1 VAEGLV
7 YRDFM
12 TVGLLLKKLKIKNE
26 SKIKTFNDLIP
37 DNWIYVQERDVKLGR
52 IQIFNNWSPYLVEN
66 DENILL
72 GLEYFVNEGD
82 EYWTMNDTD
91 FINYAIQELSRMDMI
106 DENDVLDGFMVRM
119 PKTYP
124 AYFGTYDRFDII
136 RNFVDKFE
144 NLFLIGRNGMHRY
157 NNMDHS
163 MLSAM
168 QAVENIINNVTVKDN
183 IWLVNAEEDYHEG

>member
-1 VAEGLV
+1 
-7 YRDFM
+7 M
-12 TVGLLLKKLKIKNE
+12 
-26 SKIKTFNDLIP
+26 
-37 DNWIYVQERDVKLGR
+37 VKD
-52 IQIFNNWSPYLVEN
+52 P
-66 DENILL
+66 ENILI

-82 EYWTMNDTD
+82 ELWKMSDD
-91 FINYAIQELSRMDMI
+91 EFINFAIHELSRINII
-106 DENDVLDGFMVRM
+106 DERDLMDSFLVRM

-124 AYFGTYDRFDII
+124 AYFGTYDRFDVI

-168 QAVENIINNVTVKDN
+168 RAVENIINEDTRKDN
-183 IWLVNAEEDYHEG
+183 ILLVNAEEDYHEA